1 MRRSIFYLIIACT
14 VTASGLGAQ
23 GGNASHTIA
32 PGMSRA
38 KVIALLGEPATVRSA
53 AEFTYLFYKNSCGRR
68 CGMNDLVI
76 LRADSVVD
84 AIFRSPSR
92 HYSGA
97 SSSPAPISQRDAARA
112 KPSAASTP
120 AATAKPA
127 AGTPPS
133 GPRMRP
139 PAEGQSLLAP
149 KAVSF
154 SVPSTGS
161 GGTTAAKLPW
171 TRFICGVRSAALARV
186 VA

>member
-1 MRRSIFYLIIACT
+1 MRRPIFYLFIPCA
-14 VTASGLGAQ
+14 VMASVLGAQ
-23 GGNASHTIA
+23 SSNASHTIA

-38 KVIALLGEPATVRSA
+38 KVVAVLGEPATARTA

-92 HYSGA
+92 HYSGT
-97 SSSPAPISQRDAARA
+97 SSSPAPISSRDAARA
-112 KPSAASTP
+112 QPSAAAMP
-120 AATAKPA
+120 AATTKPA

-139 PAEGQSLLAP
+139 PAEAND
-149 KAVSF
+149 VR
-154 SVPSTGS
+154 PSIPVNPPTIRP
-161 GGTTAAKLPW
+161 AASTPPA
-171 TRFICGVRSAALARV
+171 TRTPSPSATP
-186 VA
+186 